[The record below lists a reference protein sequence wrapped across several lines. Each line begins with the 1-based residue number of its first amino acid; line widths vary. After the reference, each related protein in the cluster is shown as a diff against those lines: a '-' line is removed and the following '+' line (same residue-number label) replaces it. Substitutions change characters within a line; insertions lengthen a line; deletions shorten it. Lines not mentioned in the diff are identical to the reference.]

1 MQISSES
8 FQCRIVIIGDTSV
21 GKTSILN
28 QLIDQTF
35 QEYEQTTVGA
45 NYQLYVEEIDGKK
58 VEIQIWDTAGQ
69 EKFKSLGPIYY
80 RNARGAAVVFDVTNR
95 NTFDHLSEWINA
107 FTEVAG
113 TDTSIFIV
121 ANQIDKI
128 DKRQVDSD
136 EIKSWA
142 DSNAYRVFE
151 TSAKTGEG
159 VAELFHE
166 IAVEILKNF
175 VSNAKQIQNAE
186 PYEGER
192 KCNC

>member
-1 MQISSES
+1 MQISPES

-28 QLIDQTF
+28 QLIEQTF
-35 QEYEQTTVGA
+35 QEYEQSTVGA

-95 NTFDHLSEWINA
+95 HTFDDLTEWITA

-113 TDTSIFIV
+113 TDTAIFIV
-121 ANQIDKI
+121 ANQIDRA
-128 DKRQVDSD
+128 DARQVDSD
-136 EIKSWA
+136 EVKKWA
-142 DSNAYRVFE
+142 DSNDYKVFE
-151 TSAKTGEG
+151 TSAKTGVG
-159 VAELFHE
+159 IKELFHE
-166 IAVEILKNF
+166 IATEILKNF
-175 VSNAKQIQNAE
+175 VSNAKQTQNAE
-186 PYEGER
+186 PYEGEK
-192 KCNC
+192 KCSC

>member
-8 FQCRIVIIGDTSV
+8 FQCRVVIIGDTSV

-28 QLIDQTF
+28 QLIDQSF

-95 NTFDHLSEWINA
+95 NTFDHLGEWINA

-113 TDTSIFIV
+113 TDTAIFIV
-121 ANQIDKI
+121 ANQIDKV
-128 DKRQVDSD
+128 DGRQVESD
-136 EIKSWA
+136 EILSWA
-142 DSNAYRVFE
+142 GSNGYKVFE

-159 VAELFHE
+159 VTELFHS
-166 IAVEILKNF
+166 IAAEILKNF
-175 VSNAKQIQNAE
+175 VSNTKQVQNAE
-186 PYEGER
+186 LYEGEK